1 MSTWKRAFLYVI
13 RKKVKTVLLFCVLL
27 AMSTFILTGLSIYKA
42 TDDSALSLRQSV
54 GGSIR
59 LELDESNE
67 ANWRYQQAA
76 GGMMVE
82 YVGTP
87 ITDKDIQKIISVD
100 GVKAY
105 NGIGDGDVYAKD
117 FDFISGISFGAEIDD
132 SRLPSVTNSEYF
144 NFFTRKAFQLIE
156 GRHIKEDD
164 DHAVLISSAI
174 AEKNNLKLGDTI
186 TVQCCFDNGDY
197 PDVKLKVVGI
207 YEYKGDTNPYHTTS
221 TDKRNRLII
230 DHKAMQEIMQRD
242 EIQYDNGV
250 DFYVDD
256 PREIDRIAK
265 EIKNLDLDWDC
276 FSLTV
281 DNSAYEAVAASL
293 TSMQRLIVW
302 LIVGC
307 IVVSVSILILILSM
321 WIKQRRYETGI
332 LLSIGITKG
341 NIVFQYIVEVLLI
354 AVVAFGLS
362 YFTSSLLSQGV
373 SDLIFNQVAESQP
386 IPEIELPDD
395 GSEYLDITGQY
406 IPYDSSNMEMVE
418 SVQVN
423 VNPNNLLYVYVLGA
437 FLIVLSVSAASI
449 TVIQMKPKKIL
460 SQMD

>member
-144 NFFTRKAFQLIE
+144 NFFTRKAFQLVE
-156 GRHIKEDD
+156 GRHIKKDD
-164 DHAVLISSAI
+164 DHVVLISSAI
-174 AEKNNLKLGDTI
+174 AGKNNLKLGDTI

>member
-144 NFFTRKAFQLIE
+144 NFFTRKAFQLVE

-164 DHAVLISSAI
+164 DHVVLISSAI

>member
-59 LELDESNE
+59 LELDESNG

-87 ITDKDIQKIISVD
+87 ITDKDIQKIMSID
-100 GVKAY
+100 GVKVY
-105 NGIGDGDVYAKD
+105 NGIGDGSVYAKD
-117 FDFISGISFGAEIDD
+117 FDFISGFSFGEGSDY

-164 DHAVLISSAI
+164 DHAVLISSAV

-293 TSMQRLIVW
+293 TSMQSLIVW

-307 IVVSVSILILILSM
+307 IVVSVCILILILSM
-321 WIKQRRYETGI
+321 WIKWRRYETGI

-341 NIVFQYIVEVLLI
+341 KIIFQYIVEVLLV

-362 YFTSSLLSQGV
+362 YFTSGLISQGV

-386 IPEIELPDD
+386 MPEMELPDD

-406 IPYDSSNMEMVE
+406 IPYDTSNMEMVE

-423 VNPNNLLYVYVLGA
+423 VNPNNLLYIYVLGA

>member
-27 AMSTFILTGLSIYKA
+27 AMSTLILTGLSIYKA

-59 LELDESNE
+59 LELDESNG
-67 ANWRYQQAA
+67 ANWQYQQAA

-87 ITDKDIQKIISVD
+87 ITDKDIQKIMSID

-105 NGIGDGDVYAKD
+105 NGIGDGYVYAKD

-132 SRLPSVTNSEYF
+132 SRLPSITNSEYF

-174 AEKNNLKLGDTI
+174 AERNNLKLGDTI
-186 TVQCCFDNGDY
+186 TVQCSYDIGDY
-197 PDVKLKVVGI
+197 PDVKLTVIGI
-207 YEYKGDTNPYHTTS
+207 YEYKGDTDSFQTTS

-276 FSLTV
+276 FALTV
-281 DNSAYEAVAASL
+281 DNSAYEAVSASL
-293 TSMQRLIVW
+293 TSMQSLIVW

-307 IVVSVSILILILSM
+307 IVVSVCILILILSM
-321 WIKQRRYETGI
+321 WIKQRKYETGI

-341 NIVFQYIVEVLLI
+341 KIVFQYIVEVLLI
-354 AVVAFGLS
+354 AVVAFGFS
-362 YFTSSLLSQGV
+362 YFTSGLISQGV

-386 IPEIELPDD
+386 MPEIELPDD

-406 IPYDSSNMEMVE
+406 IPYDTSNMEMVE
-418 SVQVN
+418 SIQVN
-423 VNPNNLLYVYVLGA
+423 VNPNNLPYIYVLGA
-437 FLIVLSVSAASI
+437 FLIVLSVSAACT